1 MSLSSGPREAS
12 CIVTSQMAR
21 RFSLGN
27 ILDGAIRFLA
37 SLPPDVVGSIEATL
51 VSNWRHARTKVENDD
66 AIYVQDPATGGGYF
80 RGPVVS
86 IDYDLEMLNAFID
99 AFLF

>member
-1 MSLSSGPREAS
+1 MVRRSVQPSDEEIIASVREEE
-12 CIVTSQMAR
+12 R
-21 RFSLGN
+21 E
-27 ILDGAIRFLA
+27 FLA

-99 AFLF
+99 AFLFACSPQSQSQS